1 MNLKA
6 ARRAS
11 GLSRTAWAKALCVN
25 AAVTK
30 RWEKAPDAPYHRA
43 PTERRMLAIER
54 LLTRQ
59 GVNLAEIE
67 AQQ

>member
-1 MNLKA
+1 MNMKA

-11 GLSRTAWAKALCVN
+11 GLSRAAWAKALGVN
-25 AAVTK
+25 PTVTK

-43 PTERRMLAIER
+43 PTERRIFAIEQ

-67 AQQ
+67 AQH